1 MLNFLKKKIY
11 GGNTCKT
18 PVTFPRH
25 VGHRKKTS
33 SFFHLSIDEPS
44 FVEIVVIVV
53 VCLLDESLSRPIG
66 ALEARDEMATR
77 KQRARSRIRIAYDAR
92 RSLLQFFDVIL

>member
-1 MLNFLKKKIY
+1 MLNFFKNFLRRKHLQ
-11 GGNTCKT
+11 NA
-18 PVTFPRH
+18 RH
-25 VGHRKKTS
+25 VS
-33 SFFHLSIDEPS
+33 SARRAPKEDLVFFHLSIDEPS